1 MKYYLYKENNNNNI
15 MNKIF
20 FPKLENEEEYNN
32 LQIDH
37 IGKYSI
43 TFPKIA
49 DLITD
54 IIYNL
59 VKSNNIII
67 TDCTAGVGGNVIS
80 FANKFKYVNAI
91 EISKERY
98 DMLQNNINIYK
109 LSNISTFNSNALDI
123 IFTFKQDIIYIDP
136 PWGGRDYKEKK
147 NLRLYLGNI
156 GIEKL
161 TNMFL
166 NNKICNYII
175 LKLPTNYDLNYLR
188 NNIEED
194 KRILINKL
202 NKMLLIIIYCFN
214 L

>member
-1 MKYYLYKENNNNNI
+1 

-20 FPKLENEEEYNN
+20 FPKLENEEDYDN
-32 LQIDH
+32 LQIDS

-43 TFPKIA
+43 TVPKIA

-54 IIYNL
+54 IIYSV
-59 VKSNNIII
+59 VKTKDIVI

-80 FANKFKYVNAI
+80 FANKFKHVNAI
-91 EISKERY
+91 EISKERF
-98 DMLQNNINIYK
+98 DMLENNINVYK
-109 LSNISTFNSNALDI
+109 LNNVICLNINCLDI
-123 IFTFKQDIIYIDP
+123 IFTLKQDVIFIDP
-136 PWGGRDYKEKK
+136 PWGGRDYKDKQ
-147 NLRLYLGNI
+147 NLRLNLGNI

-161 TNMFL
+161 SNMFL
-166 NNKICNYII
+166 NNKICNYVV

-188 NNIEED
+188 NTIDED
-194 KRILINKL
+194 KRIIINKL